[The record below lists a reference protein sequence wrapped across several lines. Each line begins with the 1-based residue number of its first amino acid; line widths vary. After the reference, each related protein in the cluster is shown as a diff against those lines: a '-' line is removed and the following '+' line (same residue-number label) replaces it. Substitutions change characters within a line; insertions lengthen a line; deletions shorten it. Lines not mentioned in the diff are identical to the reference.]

1 VFFDHLPGAGYVCAH
16 RGARA
21 LAPEN
26 TLLAAELGLDL
37 GADFWEMDVRMT
49 ADGALVVYHDE
60 TLSRT
65 TDVAARPEFAH
76 RTPWAV
82 RDFTLGELRRL
93 DAGSWFLSEDP
104 FGTLARGELRPGT
117 AERIRGQRIP
127 TLEEALAFTRR
138 HALPMNLEIK
148 DRKRAPGDSSIVEAV
163 LRQIREADAEG
174 LVLVSSF
181 NHEYLAAMRRLAP
194 DMPLAA
200 LVKGRH
206 PEDLVE
212 YLTKLGVAAYHP
224 DKNMVDAELVSRL
237 AGHGVRVTPYT
248 VNDMDRAV
256 SLIDAGC
263 FGIITDFTHTLRQRL
278 IRRV

>member
-1 VFFDHLPGAGYVCAH
+1 MFFDHLPGAGYVCAH
-16 RGARA
+16 RGARS

-26 TLLAAELGLDL
+26 TLLAAQLSLDL
-37 GADFWEMDVRMT
+37 CADFWEMDVRMT
-49 ADGALVVYHDE
+49 ADGALVVFHDD

-65 TDVAARPEFAH
+65 TDVTARAEFAH
-76 RTPWAV
+76 RAPWAV
-82 RDFTLGELRRL
+82 HDFSLEELRRL
-93 DAGSWFLSEDP
+93 DAGSWFLSADP
-104 FGTLARGELRPGT
+104 YGTVANRDIPPEAAP
-117 AERIRGQRIP
+117 RIAGQRIP
-127 TLEEALAFTRR
+127 TLGEALAFTRR
-138 HALPMNLEIK
+138 HSLPMNLEIK
-148 DRKRAPGDSSIVEAV
+148 DQKQAPGDTAIVEAV
-163 LRQIREADAEG
+163 LRQIREADADG

-181 NHEYLAAMRRLAP
+181 NHDYLKAMHRLAP
-194 DMPLAA
+194 DIPLAA
-200 LVKGRH
+200 LVGRRH

-224 DKNMVDAELVSRL
+224 DKDMVDVELVGRL